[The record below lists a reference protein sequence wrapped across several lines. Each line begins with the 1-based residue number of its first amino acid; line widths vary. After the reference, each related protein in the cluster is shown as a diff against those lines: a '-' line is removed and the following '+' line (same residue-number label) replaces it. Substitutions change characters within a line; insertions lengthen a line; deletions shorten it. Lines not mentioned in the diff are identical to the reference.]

1 MRKDLIASLVAVV
14 VLTLVLGVAY
24 PLVVT
29 GIGQVVFSDR
39 ADGSRIE
46 RDGREV
52 GSRLIGQAFVRETGE
67 EDADGNPVTEPDER
81 YFQSRPSV
89 SGYNPAGTFFNNLGP
104 NQADL
109 RDLLTANVEAY
120 LALEGPD
127 NPGLAAA
134 DIPPDA
140 VTTSASSVDPHI
152 SPENARIQAN
162 RIARVRG
169 LERDRVLELVD
180 DNTAGRALGFL
191 GEPGVNVLELNLA
204 LDREETR

>member
-1 MRKDLIASLVAVV
+1 MRKDLISSLVAVV
-14 VLTLVLGVAY
+14 VLTLALGVAY
-24 PLVVT
+24 PLAVT
-29 GIGQVVFSDR
+29 GIGQVAFSEQ
-39 ADGSRIE
+39 ADGSRVE
-46 RDGREV
+46 SDGREV

-109 RDLLTANVEAY
+109 RDLLAANADAY
-120 LALEGPD
+120 LELEGPD
-127 NPGLAAA
+127 NPGLTRSE
-134 DIPPDA
+134 IPPDA

-152 SPENARIQAN
+152 SPENARLQAA
-162 RIARVRG
+162 RVARVRG
-169 LERDRVLELVD
+169 LQRDRVLELID
-180 DNTAGRALGFL
+180 DTTAGRALGFL

-204 LDREETR
+204 LDAEEAR

>member
-1 MRKDLIASLVAVV
+1 MRKDLISSLVAVV
-14 VLTLVLGVAY
+14 VLTLALGIAY

-29 GIGQVVFSDR
+29 GIGQVVFADQ
-39 ADGSRIE
+39 ADGSRVK

-109 RDLLTANVEAY
+109 RDLLAANADAY

-127 NPGLAAA
+127 NPGLTRSE
-134 DIPPDA
+134 IPPDA
-140 VTTSASSVDPHI
+140 LTTSASSVDPHI
-152 SPENARIQAN
+152 SPENARLQAA
-162 RIARVRG
+162 RVARVRG
-169 LERDRVLELVD
+169 LQRDRVRDLID
-180 DNTAGRALGFL
+180 DNTAGRALGFM

-204 LDREETR
+204 LNREETP